1 MPLYEYKCKECGLF
15 VEKIQKVNDRPLEKC
30 SRCGG
35 VLEKVISSPAI
46 QFKGTGWYVTDYA
59 KKEKKREEIKHVVKS
74 KKDASPPKKT
84 PAKEKE
90 AQPAHH
96 AHHA

>member
-1 MPLYEYKCKECGLF
+1 MPLYEYKCKECGLV
-15 VEKIQKVNDRPLEKC
+15 VEKIQKVADRPLEKC

-35 VLEKVISSPAI
+35 VLDKVISSPAI

-74 KKDASPPKKT
+74 EKGESPPKKT

-90 AQPAHH
+90 IQPAPHG
-96 AHHA
+96 

>member
-1 MPLYEYKCKECGLF
+1 MPLYEYKCKKCGLS
-15 VEKIQKVNDRPLEKC
+15 VEEIQKVGDRPLEKC

-59 KKEKKREEIKHVVKS
+59 NKGKKREETKHVGTS
-74 KKDASPPKKT
+74 KKDESPPKKEPA

-90 AQPAHH
+90 IQPHLH
-96 AHHA
+96 A